1 MTVTVLVGSISK
13 FGVQRRA
20 AGQKEKTILFEVHG
34 SVESLDFLMDKPL
47 KLSIEIL
54 PETIGQKAE

>member
-1 MTVTVLVGSISK
+1 MTVTVLLGSISK

-34 SVESLDFLMDKPL
+34 SVESLDHLMDKPL
-47 KLSIEIL
+47 KITIEVL
-54 PETIGQKAE
+54 PEIIGAKS